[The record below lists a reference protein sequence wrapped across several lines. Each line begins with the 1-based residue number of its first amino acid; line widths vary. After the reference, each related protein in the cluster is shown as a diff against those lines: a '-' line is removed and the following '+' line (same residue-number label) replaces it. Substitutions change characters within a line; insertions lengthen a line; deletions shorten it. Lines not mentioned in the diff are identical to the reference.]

1 MLLKKLLPFIGVLLF
16 NTAGGQ
22 WAQNFTAPTGVTNIT
37 VSGGSETEESYT
49 FISTAYNQ
57 EPVYSGLVDDIT
69 GAILTLEDFTG
80 TDLEEP
86 VFEDNELTLTP
97 HLLRLVDGNAD
108 GNADVSSTVNGMVF
122 LVVGHVGNEI
132 FINATEAEVA
142 TYFALY
148 DGIEIIKANTLESL
162 FGIGEDFVGLS
173 GKPSSGDNI
182 LIWNSVGWKIY
193 FYYNN
198 KWQTFGTRS
207 DQKGT
212 IIYPDE
218 GMVYVRRGDQ
228 LVLSFS
234 GYAPLSV
241 HSYLPPAGYKF
252 LTSNP
257 FPLAMSLSQLI
268 DTSANWS
275 SDPAVNDAD
284 QILVWENSA
293 WSVYYHD
300 ANNWRNS
307 MTGEIEDKLI
317 EAGSSFMVLRCD
329 DAWLVERYN
338 KIDLPQ

>member
-1 MLLKKLLPFIGVLLF
+1 MFLKKLLPFIGVLLF
-16 NTAGGQ
+16 NTLEAQ

-37 VSGGSETEESYT
+37 VAAGSQTQTSYT

-57 EPVYSGLVDDIT
+57 EPVYSGLIDDIN
-69 GAILTLEDFTG
+69 GVILTLDGFTG

-86 VFEDNELTLTP
+86 AFEDNELTLTP

-122 LVVGHVGNEI
+122 AVVGHVGNEI
-132 FINATEAEVA
+132 FINATEQEIAN
-142 TYFALY
+142 YFSLY
-148 DGIEIIKANTLESL
+148 DGVEIIKANTLESL
-162 FGIGEDFVGLS
+162 FGVGEDFVGLS
-173 GKPSSGDNI
+173 GRPSSGDNI
-182 LIWNSVGWKIY
+182 LIWNSVGWKVY
-193 FYYNN
+193 FHHND

-207 DQKGT
+207 EQKGT

-228 LVLSFS
+228 LILSFS

-241 HSYLPPAGYKF
+241 HSYLPPASYKF

-257 FPLAMSLSQLI
+257 FPLAMALSQLI

-275 SDPAVNDAD
+275 SNANVNNAD

-300 ANNWRNS
+300 TNYWRNS
-307 MTGEIEDKLI
+307 MTGEIDDKSI
-317 EAGSSFMVLRCD
+317 EAGSSFMILRCD
-329 DAWLVERYN
+329 DAWLTEGYR
-338 KIDLPQ
+338 KIDVPQ